1 MRIKFL
7 QKIIDK
13 IRRKNKF
20 EPKNYDISTVYGKIY
35 HPIYN
40 LTAPIYGK
48 NPDVYDKDDNKLE
61 YFFLRDIHYANF
73 TRAYS
78 KYFLWD
84 KFNFNLDIH
93 FYSGK
98 SMLET
103 MGNPLK
109 RYGFFP
115 EPYSIAPYDYN
126 IFKTNKGIEKD
137 FDLIFTFSEEI
148 LDKIPNSKFVPFCA
162 NIWCADEVQD
172 NLYLSKN
179 KNISILSSNKEMCEL
194 HKYRIELA
202 DRCKRLN
209 LADTFGTFDGG
220 QFVKVSDTLK
230 NYRYSIC
237 IENYIEP
244 YFFTEKIV
252 SAFAF
257 QTIPI
262 YLGATKIDK
271 FFNPNGIIKL
281 DLNDD
286 IEKVL
291 KQCTEEEY
299 NRRLPAIMENYKI
312 ALKYGHSEQWN
323 FIYENY
329 LTCKDISD
337 KSSLNDL
344 FYID

>member
-48 NPDVYDKDDNKLE
+48 NPDVYDKDGNKLE

-115 EPYSIAPYDYN
+115 EP
-126 IFKTNKGIEKD
+126 
-137 FDLIFTFSEEI
+137 
-148 LDKIPNSKFVPFCA
+148 
-162 NIWCADEVQD
+162 
-172 NLYLSKN
+172 
-179 KNISILSSNKEMCEL
+179 
-194 HKYRIELA
+194 
-202 DRCKRLN
+202 
-209 LADTFGTFDGG
+209 
-220 QFVKVSDTLK
+220 
-230 NYRYSIC
+230 
-237 IENYIEP
+237 
-244 YFFTEKIV
+244 
-252 SAFAF
+252 
-257 QTIPI
+257 
-262 YLGATKIDK
+262 
-271 FFNPNGIIKL
+271 
-281 DLNDD
+281 
-286 IEKVL
+286 
-291 KQCTEEEY
+291 
-299 NRRLPAIMENYKI
+299 
-312 ALKYGHSEQWN
+312 
-323 FIYENY
+323 
-329 LTCKDISD
+329 
-337 KSSLNDL
+337 
-344 FYID
+344 